1 MLYLTQKVSLFAL
14 TVDRNQFLVEGR
26 FDTLVDFEVYIVR
39 LIRHLQPQHHLAALH
54 KPEFADFACCYTISL
69 VFHSIQNF
77 F

>member
-1 MLYLTQKVSLFAL
+1 MLQLTQKVNMFAF

-26 FDTLVDFEVYIVR
+26 FYTLVDFEVYIVR
-39 LIRHLQPQHHLAALH
+39 LIRHLQPQHYLATLH
-54 KPEFADFACCYTISL
+54 KPEFADFACRHTVSL